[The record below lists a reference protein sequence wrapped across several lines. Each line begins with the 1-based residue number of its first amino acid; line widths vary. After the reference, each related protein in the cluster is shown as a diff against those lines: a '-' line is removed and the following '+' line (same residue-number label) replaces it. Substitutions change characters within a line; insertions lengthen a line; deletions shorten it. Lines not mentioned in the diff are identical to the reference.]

1 MADKIGEF
9 LTSWQQLG
17 SDDKAK
23 GIAAFKIQPQV
34 QDTNLQLKTTTKSDE
49 FSLKVYDGIQLYSN
63 YSYLY
68 YYPTMHW
75 SLDKTPDTDDYWV
88 GIYEKEADDD
98 KYLAYQWVKKA
109 AQGSYNIGQLSTTD
123 GPGVE
128 STNRSEDYELRI
140 FNGGYQR
147 LDAETNVLRGRI
159 LNAPSDPSSPDAYRV
174 FASIESKQLDGET
187 RDFIRAVEMAKA
199 GASPGKLSLDLEHL
213 KKLWNSFA
221 PFQQQLLFPILE
233 QDSLPDEI
241 KKPGPK
247 ALDCPEPKI
256 RFPQLG
262 KTKGLKE
269 ADDPVKGPNKIVLT
283 ITLNRSYTSIY
294 PVVDVEKVV
303 PTKNAWMGMY
313 YTQR

>member
-23 GIAAFKIQPQV
+23 GLAAFKIQPQV
-34 QDTNLQLKTTTKSDE
+34 QDTDLELKKTTKSDE
-49 FSLKVYDGIQLYSN
+49 FSSKVYDGIQLYSY

-88 GIYEKEADDD
+88 GIYETGAADD
-98 KYLAYQWVKKA
+98 KYLDYQWVRKA
-109 AQGSYNIGQLSTTD
+109 AQSSYYIGKLSTTV
-123 GPGVE
+123 GPGLQ

-140 FNGGYQR
+140 FKGDYQR
-147 LDAETNVLRGRI
+147 LDAVTNVLRGRI
-159 LNAPSDPSSPDAYRV
+159 LTAPSDPFSPDAYQV
-174 FASIESKQLDGET
+174 LSSIESKQLDGET
-187 RDFIRAVEMAKA
+187 RDFIRAIETPSV
-199 GASPGKLSLDLEHL
+199 SPGELHLEPL
-213 KKLWNSFA
+213 KKVWNSFA
-221 PFQQQLLFPILE
+221 PFQQQLLLPILE

-241 KKPGPK
+241 KKPSPK
-247 ALDCPEPKI
+247 ALDYPEPKI
-256 RFPQLG
+256 CFPQLG

-269 ADDPVKGPNKIVLT
+269 ADDPAKGPSEIVLT
-283 ITLNRSYTSIY
+283 ITLNQSYTYIY
-294 PVVDVEKVV
+294 PVVDVKQVV
-303 PTKNAWMGMY
+303 PTKYAWMGMY

>member
-23 GIAAFKIQPQV
+23 GIAAFTMQSRVK
-34 QDTNLQLKTTTKSDE
+34 DTKRELKTTTKLDE
-49 FSLKVYDGIQLYSN
+49 FSSKVYDGIQLYSY

-88 GIYEKEADDD
+88 GIYEKGAADD

-109 AQGSYNIGQLSTTD
+109 AQSSYYIGKLSTTV
-123 GPGVE
+123 GPGVK
-128 STNRSEDYELRI
+128 STNRSEEYELRI
-140 FNGGYQR
+140 FKGDYQR
-147 LDAETNVLRGRI
+147 LDAATNVLRGRI
-159 LNAPSDPSSPDAYRV
+159 LNAPCNPTSPDAYQV
-174 FASIESKQLDGET
+174 FASIESKQLDEET
-187 RDFIRAVEMAKA
+187 RDFIHAVKTANSTT
-199 GASPGKLSLDLEHL
+199 GAFPGKLNLEDLQ
-213 KKLWNSFA
+213 KTWNSFA
-221 PFQQQLLFPILE
+221 TFQQQLLFPILE

-247 ALDCPEPKI
+247 ALDYPEPKI

-269 ADDPVKGPNKIVLT
+269 AENPAKGPNEIVLT
-283 ITLNRSYTSIY
+283 ITLNRSNTYIY
-294 PVVDVEKVV
+294 PVVDVEQVV

>member
-9 LTSWQQLG
+9 LTSWQQLS

-23 GIAAFKIQPQV
+23 GIADFTMRPQV
-34 QDTNLQLKTTTKSDE
+34 QDTDFQLKTTTKSVDL
-49 FSLKVYDGIQLYSN
+49 SSKVYDGVQIYSY

-88 GIYEKEADDD
+88 GIYEKGAADD
-98 KYLAYQWVKKA
+98 KYLTHQWVKKA
-109 AQGSYNIGQLSTTD
+109 AQGSYYIGKLSTSI

-140 FNGGYQR
+140 FKGDRQR

-159 LNAPSDPSSPDAYRV
+159 INAPSDPFLPNANQV
-174 FASIESKQLDGET
+174 FTSIESKDLDGKA
-187 RDFIRAVEMAKA
+187 RDFIREAFEKAKH
-199 GASPGKLSLDLEHL
+199 GASPGKLNLEDL
-213 KKLWNSFA
+213 KKTWNSFA

-247 ALDCPEPKI
+247 ALEYPEPKV

-269 ADDPVKGPNKIVLT
+269 ADDPAKGPSKIVLT
-283 ITLNRSYTSIY
+283 ITLNHSCTYIY
-294 PVVDVEKVV
+294 PVVDVKQVV
-303 PTKNAWMGMY
+303 PATNAWMGMY